1 MLDLCQQSPR
11 RAQRSNVLSCRFF
24 VRLDSQE
31 SHTTH
36 YDREPDNGVVSSG
49 NRDHPQCHATRS
61 CASLR
66 GCNPDV
72 RQLSIPA
79 GAILCFGLKIIA
91 KSDPIPRPTKRNV
104 IAEYKSYSLSFLAPS
119 ISTSLHAL
127 LQNMKQRTTLVDCM
141 NRATLPKPLFSC
153 RCVRSRYSTTG
164 TFRPLRTTKLLRAI

>member
-119 ISTSLHAL
+119 IST
-127 LQNMKQRTTLVDCM
+127 TLVACM

>member
-1 MLDLCQQSPR
+1 MLDLCQKSPR

-72 RQLSIPA
+72 RQLSIPS
-79 GAILCFGLKIIA
+79 GATLCFGLKTIA

-104 IAEYKSYSLSFLAPS
+104 IAEYKSYSLSYLAPS
-119 ISTSLHAL
+119 ISTSF
-127 LQNMKQRTTLVDCM
+127 
-141 NRATLPKPLFSC
+141 PLFPPC
-153 RCVRSRYSTTG
+153 ALAKCGAANTLWAARTV
-164 TFRPLRTTKLLRAI
+164 PLCQSPCFLPIQDPH